1 MFINYYLRHIQ
12 QLVDGVKEYV
22 DLRQRSL
29 RLSVV
34 EKLTILLSSA
44 VVAVLGVVLGLVAF
58 FFLSIAG
65 AFWLAPHVGGMAA
78 SLAIMSAVY
87 VLLMLLVVLL
97 RKPLIVN
104 PLTRFL
110 AHLMI
115 QPETEEEDD
124 DDDEEY
130 E

>member
-44 VVAVLGVVLGLVAF
+44 VVAVLLLVLGLVAF
-58 FFLSIAG
+58 FFLSIAVSVM
-65 AFWLAPHVGGMAA
+65 AMFRLRPPHCCAWPC
-78 SLAIMSAVY
+78 SRS
-87 VLLMLLVVLL
+87 
-97 RKPLIVN
+97 P
-104 PLTRFL
+104 P
-110 AHLMI
+110 
-115 QPETEEEDD
+115 P
-124 DDDEEY
+124 
-130 E
+130 